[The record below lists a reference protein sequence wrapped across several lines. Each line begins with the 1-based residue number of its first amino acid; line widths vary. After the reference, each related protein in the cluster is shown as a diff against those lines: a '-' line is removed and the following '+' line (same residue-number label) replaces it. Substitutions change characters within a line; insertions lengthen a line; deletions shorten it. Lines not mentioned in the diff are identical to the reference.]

1 MENLIDFSDPI
12 LRLVLP
18 ILLKD
23 QTTGGKA
30 RIPRDDKSLLQA
42 YPAGA

>member
-23 QTTGGKA
+23 QTTGKNIIWA
-30 RIPRDDKSLLQA
+30 TDPHPTWTADQWAK
-42 YPAGA
+42 